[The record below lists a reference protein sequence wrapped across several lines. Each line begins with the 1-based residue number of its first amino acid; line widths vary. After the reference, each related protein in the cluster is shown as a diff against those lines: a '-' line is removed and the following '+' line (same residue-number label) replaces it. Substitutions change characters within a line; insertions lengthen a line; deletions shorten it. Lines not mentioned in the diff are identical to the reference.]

1 MSPARIPTNT
11 GPGPLQQNTT
21 LNNENNNTIHNHIKL
36 TSMKIAHSNINGLR
50 NKIDDISV
58 NLSDFD
64 VICISETKLNDHIA
78 TKKLLIDSYHN
89 PIRKD
94 RNINNGGGLMVYIK
108 NNIFYK
114 HRPDLENAEL
124 ENIWLEIRSLKNKYL
139 LGHFYRPPN
148 ATSDFWE
155 KFDSTIEKTV
165 EENIDLIILG
175 DFNQDILKINSNSP
189 FLRILSKYNL
199 QNIINEPTRVTNT
212 TSTCIDLLL
221 TNHKSIINNSQVLP
235 PFNSDHSTITAEI
248 TYKTYKAQAYKK
260 TIWKYEEADK
270 NLIKNKLE
278 SQDWSFIN
286 SNDDMNQINENFS
299 NIITELADLSIPKV
313 SFTYRPNDKPWMNN
327 NIRRIMR
334 QRDRLFLKAKNKN
347 TELSWINY
355 RNKRNEVVQMIRDT
369 KKSYIANLQTKLS
382 DPGLSSKAWYR
393 ITNDITKLKN
403 KHNPPPPLIRNGQPQ
418 IHPLD
423 KAQTLNEH
431 FVGISTVGDEP
442 ELPQNANNPDFNLN
456 HIIILEQDVKDQ
468 LDNLNV
474 SKPGGPDEISPKL
487 IKTFGYDLV
496 KPLTLLFNK
505 SLQLGQVPYQW
516 KLANVSAIFKNK
528 GDDSDPTNY
537 RPISITSCLGKLLEK
552 IIFKYLYNYLQ
563 EHEILTKYQ
572 SGFRPNDSTT
582 NQLLEIYH
590 IILENLDKGKDI
602 KFIFCDVSK
611 AFD

>member
-1 MSPARIPTNT
+1 MSPARIPTHT

-78 TKKLLIDSYHN
+78 TKKILIDSYHN

-155 KFDSTIEKTV
+155 KFDSTIEKAA

-212 TSTCIDLLL
+212 TSTCIDLL

-278 SQDWSFIN
+278 SQDWSFVN

-369 KKSYIANLQTKLS
+369 KKSYIANFQTKLS

-431 FVGISTVGDEP
+431 FVGISTVGDKP

-505 SLQLGQVPYQW
+505 NLQ
-516 KLANVSAIFKNK
+516 
-528 GDDSDPTNY
+528 
-537 RPISITSCLGKLLEK
+537 
-552 IIFKYLYNYLQ
+552 
-563 EHEILTKYQ
+563 
-572 SGFRPNDSTT
+572 
-582 NQLLEIYH
+582 
-590 IILENLDKGKDI
+590 
-602 KFIFCDVSK
+602 
-611 AFD
+611 

>member
-1 MSPARIPTNT
+1 M
-11 GPGPLQQNTT
+11 
-21 LNNENNNTIHNHIKL
+21 
-36 TSMKIAHSNINGLR
+36 
-50 NKIDDISV
+50 
-58 NLSDFD
+58 
-64 VICISETKLNDHIA
+64 
-78 TKKLLIDSYHN
+78 
-89 PIRKD
+89 
-94 RNINNGGGLMVYIK
+94 
-108 NNIFYK
+108 
-114 HRPDLENAEL
+114 
-124 ENIWLEIRSLKNKYL
+124 
-139 LGHFYRPPN
+139 
-148 ATSDFWE
+148 
-155 KFDSTIEKTV
+155 
-165 EENIDLIILG
+165 G

-235 PFNSDHSTITAEI
+235 PFNSDHSKITAEI

-260 TIWKYEEADK
+260 TIRKYEEADK

-403 KHNPPPPLIRNGQPQ
+403 KHIPPPPLIRNGQPQ

-442 ELPQNANNPDFNLN
+442 ELPQNPNNPDFNLN

-474 SKPGGPDEISPKL
+474 SKQDGPDEISPKL

-496 KPLTLLFNK
+496 KPLTLL
-505 SLQLGQVPYQW
+505 L
-516 KLANVSAIFKNK
+516 
-528 GDDSDPTNY
+528 TN
-537 RPISITSCLGKLLEK
+537 
-552 IIFKYLYNYLQ
+552 LYN
-563 EHEILTKYQ
+563 
-572 SGFRPNDSTT
+572 
-582 NQLLEIYH
+582 
-590 IILENLDKGKDI
+590 
-602 KFIFCDVSK
+602 
-611 AFD
+611 

>member
-1 MSPARIPTNT
+1 
-11 GPGPLQQNTT
+11 
-21 LNNENNNTIHNHIKL
+21 
-36 TSMKIAHSNINGLR
+36 
-50 NKIDDISV
+50 
-58 NLSDFD
+58 
-64 VICISETKLNDHIA
+64 
-78 TKKLLIDSYHN
+78 
-89 PIRKD
+89 
-94 RNINNGGGLMVYIK
+94 
-108 NNIFYK
+108 
-114 HRPDLENAEL
+114 
-124 ENIWLEIRSLKNKYL
+124 
-139 LGHFYRPPN
+139 
-148 ATSDFWE
+148 
-155 KFDSTIEKTV
+155 
-165 EENIDLIILG
+165 
-175 DFNQDILKINSNSP
+175 
-189 FLRILSKYNL
+189 
-199 QNIINEPTRVTNT
+199 
-212 TSTCIDLLL
+212 
-221 TNHKSIINNSQVLP
+221 
-235 PFNSDHSTITAEI
+235 
-248 TYKTYKAQAYKK
+248 
-260 TIWKYEEADK
+260 
-270 NLIKNKLE
+270 
-278 SQDWSFIN
+278 
-286 SNDDMNQINENFS
+286 
-299 NIITELADLSIPKV
+299 
-313 SFTYRPNDKPWMNN
+313 
-327 NIRRIMR
+327 
-334 QRDRLFLKAKNKN
+334 
-347 TELSWINY
+347 
-355 RNKRNEVVQMIRDT
+355 MIQ

-403 KHNPPPPLIRNGQPQ
+403 KHNPPPPLIRNGRPQ

-442 ELPQNANNPDFNLN
+442 ELPQNPSNPDFNLN
-456 HIIILEQDVKDQ
+456 SIIILEQDVKDQ

-505 SLQLGQVPYQW
+505 SLQLGKVPYQW

-611 AFD
+611 AFDKVWHWGLLHKLKKNMELMGAYINGLKAMYVIGLNE